1 MSDILLSPVFSWW
14 GAALLV
20 LLMFVAVFWSTRTG
34 LKLRERR
41 LW

>member
-20 LLMFVAVFWSTRTG
+20 LLMFVAVLAELALL
-34 LKLRERR
+34 LK
-41 LW
+41 